1 MCPRKKYDFMKTE
14 RESDMKKLVSVLLAS
29 SLLLAGCQS
38 GSSSAPAETSQ
49 PVTTAAETQKETTK
63 EAEESGG
70 VFTGKAPGFHGDIVV
85 EITVEE
91 DVITD
96 LKVTEHSETE
106 NIGEAAL
113 PVLAQQALDNQT
125 INVDTVAGATVTS
138 DGFRAALKDAVESAG
153 LDISKLSQA
162 VAASDGQ
169 KEEVTIDTDIV
180 VVGAGGAGLTASLS
194 ALQNGAK
201 VVLLEKMSFAGGAS
215 SMAGAGTT
223 ATGSKWLAE
232 DGVEDSPEKL
242 KADLLEN
249 GHNLNHEPTVDI
261 FVNTVGEA
269 FDWLVDPEGAN
280 VEYQRPTTSRTYS
293 GVGRGAG
300 VVKTLLAHVEEAG
313 GQVLMSTPATELM
326 VTDGKVTGV
335 KAEGEKE
342 VYTINAKAV
351 ILATGGFGANDD
363 LVPEE
368 FQKFVYAGAAG
379 ATGDAIEMTKAVDAD
394 LINMEFVNVQP
405 NSIVLPSGLG
415 QYCNPGVGGAYKT
428 SGAFMVNEKGERFAN
443 EQGGA
448 YELIQAMK
456 GNEASYLILDEA
468 SFTAFNEGMKG
479 SKIYTDEDVETWLKN
494 NGSSNPVMVGGDTL
508 EDVAK
513 VLNLPDGALT
523 AAAESYNQAV
533 DAGTDEF
540 GRTLTMKISGD
551 GPYYAVQM
559 WLRYYATLGG
569 LHVNEQMQV
578 LNTSQN
584 PVDGLYAAGE
594 AVGGLE
600 GDIYLGGSLFGWAM
614 TSGYKA
620 GTSVAEA
627 IQ

>member
-1 MCPRKKYDFMKTE
+1 MKTE

>member
-1 MCPRKKYDFMKTE
+1 
-14 RESDMKKLVSVLLAS
+14 MKKLVSVLLAS
-29 SLLLAGCQS
+29 SLLLAGCNT
-38 GSSSAPAETSQ
+38 GSSSTPTEAAQPTSAAAETEKE
-49 PVTTAAETQKETTK
+49 TAAES
-63 EAEESGG
+63 EAAGG
-70 VFTGKAPGFHGDIVV
+70 VFTGKAAGFHGDIVV
-85 EITVEE
+85 EITVDGET
-91 DVITD
+91 ITD
-96 LKVTEHSETE
+96 LQVTQHSETE

-113 PVLAQQALDNQT
+113 PLLAEQALKNQT

-138 DGFRAALKDAVESAG
+138 DGFRAALEDAVKSAG
-153 LDISKLSQA
+153 LDVTKMSQA
-162 VAASDGQ
+162 VASSQGE

-242 KADLLEN
+242 KADLLAN
-249 GHNLNHEPTVDI
+249 GHNFNHEPTVDI

-300 VVKTLLAHVEEAG
+300 VVKTLLEHVEEAG
-313 GQVLMSTPATELM
+313 GQVLMSTPATELILQ
-326 VTDGKVTGV
+326 DGKVTGV
-335 KAEGEKE
+335 KAESEKE
-342 VYTINAKAV
+342 IYTIQAKAV

-415 QYCNPGVGGAYKT
+415 QYCNPGVGGAYKA
-428 SGAFMVNEKGERFAN
+428 SGAFIVNEKGERFAN
-443 EQGGA
+443 EQGNA
-448 YELIQAMK
+448 YDLIQAMK
-456 GNEASYLILDEA
+456 ENEASYLILDQT
-468 SFTAFNEGMKG
+468 SFDAFNAGMEG
-479 SKIYTDEDVETWLKN
+479 SKIYTDEDVKTWLEN
-494 NGSSNPVMVGGDTL
+494 NGSSNPVMVGGDSL

-513 VLNLPDGALT
+513 VLNLPEGALT
-523 AAAESYNQAV
+523 AAAEKYNQDV
-533 DAGTDEF
+533 DSKTDAF
-540 GRTLTMKISGD
+540 GRDLSLKLSDD

-569 LHVNEQMQV
+569 LHVNEQMAV
-578 LNTSQN
+578 LNTSQE
-584 PVDGLYAAGE
+584 PVEGLYAAGE
-594 AVGGLE
+594 VVGGLE

-620 GTSVAEA
+620 GTSVSEA

>member
-1 MCPRKKYDFMKTE
+1 
-14 RESDMKKLVSVLLAS
+14 MKKLVSVLLAS
-29 SLLLAGCQS
+29 SLLLAGC
-38 GSSSAPAETSQ
+38 GSSNSSATTAAQEPTT
-49 PVTTAAETQKETTK
+49 TTAAETEKETTA
-63 EAEESGG
+63 AENGG
-70 VFTGKAPGFHGDIVV
+70 VFTGKAAGFHGDIVV
-85 EITVEE
+85 EITV
-91 DVITD
+91 DGDTITD
-96 LKVTEHSETE
+96 LQVTEHSETE

-113 PVLAQQALDNQT
+113 PILAQQALENQT

-138 DGFRAALKDAVESAG
+138 DGFRAALEDAVKNAG
-153 LDISKLSQA
+153 LDVDKMSQA
-162 VAASDGQ
+162 VASSEDE
-169 KEEVTIDTDIV
+169 KEEVAIDTDIV

-242 KADLLEN
+242 KADLLAN
-249 GHNLNHEPTVDI
+249 GHNFNHEPTVDI

-300 VVKTLLAHVEEAG
+300 VVKTLLEHVEEAG
-313 GQVLMSTPATELM
+313 GQVLMSTPATELII
-326 VTDGKVTGV
+326 TDGKVTGV

-415 QYCNPGVGGAYKT
+415 QYCNPGVGGSYKT
-428 SGAFMVNEKGERFAN
+428 SGAFIVNEKGERFAN
-443 EQGGA
+443 EQGNA
-448 YELIQAMK
+448 YDLIQAMK
-456 GNEASYLILDEA
+456 ENEASYLILDQA
-468 SFTAFNEGMKG
+468 SFDAFNAGMEG
-479 SKIYTDEDVETWLKN
+479 SKIYTEDDVKTWLEN
-494 NGSSNPVMVGGDTL
+494 NGSSNPVMVGGDSL
-508 EDVAK
+508 EDVGK
-513 VLNLPDGALT
+513 VLNLPEGALT
-523 AAAESYNQAV
+523 AAAEKYNQDV
-533 DAGTDEF
+533 DSKTDEF
-540 GRTLTMKISGD
+540 GRDLSLKISDD

-569 LHVNEQMQV
+569 LHVNENMAV
-578 LNTSQN
+578 LNTSQE
-584 PVDGLYAAGE
+584 PVKGLYAAGE
-594 AVGGLE
+594 VVGGLE

-620 GTSVAEA
+620 GTSVSEA
-627 IQ
+627 IK

>member
-1 MCPRKKYDFMKTE
+1 
-14 RESDMKKLVSVLLAS
+14 MKKFVSVLLAS
-29 SLLLAGCQS
+29 SLLLAGC
-38 GSSSAPAETSQ
+38 GSSSSSATTAAQEPTAATAAETEKE
-49 PVTTAAETQKETTK
+49 TTAAEN
-63 EAEESGG
+63 GG
-70 VFTGKAPGFHGDIVV
+70 VFTGKAAGFHGDIVV
-85 EITVEE
+85 EITV
-91 DVITD
+91 DGDTITD
-96 LKVTEHSETE
+96 LQVTEHSETE

-113 PVLAQQALDNQT
+113 PILAQQALENQT

-138 DGFRAALKDAVESAG
+138 DGFRAALEDAVKNAG
-153 LDISKLSQA
+153 LDVDKMSQA
-162 VAASDGQ
+162 AVSSVDE
-169 KEEVTIDTDIV
+169 KEEVAIDTDIV

-242 KADLLEN
+242 KADLLAN
-249 GHNLNHEPTVDI
+249 GHNFNHEPTVDI

-300 VVKTLLAHVEEAG
+300 VVKTLLEHVEEAG
-313 GQVLMSTPATELM
+313 GQVLMSTPATELII
-326 VTDGKVTGV
+326 TDGKVTGV

-379 ATGDAIEMTKAVDAD
+379 ATGDAIEMTKAVNAD

-428 SGAFMVNEKGERFAN
+428 SGAFIVNEKGERFAN
-443 EQGGA
+443 EQGNA
-448 YELIQAMK
+448 YDLIQAMK
-456 GNEASYLILDEA
+456 ENEASYLILDQA
-468 SFTAFNEGMKG
+468 SFDAFNAGMEG
-479 SKIYTDEDVETWLKN
+479 SKIYTEDDVKTWLDN
-494 NGSSNPVMVGGDTL
+494 NGSSNPVMVGGDSL

-513 VLNLPDGALT
+513 VLNLPEGALT
-523 AAAESYNQAV
+523 AAAEKYNQDV
-533 DAGTDEF
+533 DSKTDEF
-540 GRTLTMKISGD
+540 GRDLSLKISED
-551 GPYYAVQM
+551 GPYYAIQM

-569 LHVNEQMQV
+569 LHVNEDMAV
-578 LNTSQN
+578 LNTSQE
-584 PVDGLYAAGE
+584 PVEGLYAAGE
-594 AVGGLE
+594 VVGGLE

-620 GTSVAEA
+620 GTSVSEA
-627 IQ
+627 IK

>member
-1 MCPRKKYDFMKTE
+1 
-14 RESDMKKLVSVLLAS
+14 MKKLVSVLLAS
-29 SLLLAGCQS
+29 SLLLAGCAS
-38 GSSSAPAETSQ
+38 GSTSA
-49 PVTTAAETQKETTK
+49 TTAAQETTNAAQETTTAPQTEKET
-63 EAEESGG
+63 EAETTVTGG
-70 VFTGKAPGFHGDIVV
+70 VFTGKAPGFHGDIAV
-85 EITVEE
+85 EITVDGEA
-91 DVITD
+91 ITD
-96 LKVTEHSETE
+96 IQVTEHTETE

-113 PVLAQQALDNQT
+113 PILVRQALDNQT
-125 INVDTVAGATVTS
+125 IMVDTVAGATVTS
-138 DGFRAALKDAVESAG
+138 DGFRAAMEAAVKSAG
-153 LDISKLSQA
+153 LDVDKMSQA
-162 VAASDGQ
+162 VAAAQ
-169 KEEVTIDTDIV
+169 TEKEEITLDTDLV

-215 SMAGAGTT
+215 AMAGAGTT

-242 KADLLEN
+242 KEDLLKN
-249 GHNLNHEPTVDI
+249 GHNFNHEPTVDI

-300 VVKTLLAHVEEAG
+300 VVKTLLEHVEEAG
-313 GQVLMSTPATELM
+313 GQVLMSTPATELI

-335 KAEGEKE
+335 KAEGEKAL
-342 VYTINAKAV
+342 YTINAKAV

-379 ATGDAIEMTKAVDAD
+379 ATGDAIEMAKAVDAD

-428 SGAFMVNEKGERFAN
+428 SGAFMVDEKGQRFAN

-456 GNEASYLILDEA
+456 EKEASYLILDEA

-479 SKIYTDEDVETWLKN
+479 SKIYTDEDVTTWLEN
-494 NGSSNPVMVGGDTL
+494 NGASNPVMVGGETL

-513 VLNLPDGALT
+513 VLNLPEGALS
-523 AAAESYNQAV
+523 AAAEAYNQAV

-540 GRTLTMKISGD
+540 GRNLTLKISDD
-551 GPYYAVQM
+551 GPYYAIQM

-578 LNTSQN
+578 LNTAQE
-584 PVDGLYAAGE
+584 PVEGLYAAGE

-620 GTSVAEA
+620 GTCVSEA

>member
-1 MCPRKKYDFMKTE
+1 
-14 RESDMKKLVSVLLAS
+14 MKKLVSMLLAS
-29 SLLLAGCQS
+29 SLLLAGCA
-38 GSSSAPAETSQ
+38 GSSSAPTAAVE
-49 PVTTAAETQKETTK
+49 TTAATTAAVEEAVATTAAPETTV
-63 EAEESGG
+63 AEEAGGSGG
-70 VFTGKAPGFHGDIVV
+70 TFTGKAAGFHGDIVV

-91 DVITD
+91 ETITD
-96 LKVTEHSETE
+96 IQVTEHSETE

-113 PVLAQQALDNQT
+113 PVLVRQALENQT
-125 INVDTVAGATVTS
+125 IAVDTVAGATVTS
-138 DGFRAALKDAVESAG
+138 DGFRAAMEEAVKTAG
-153 LDISKLSQA
+153 LDMDKFSQA
-162 VAASDGQ
+162 VAAAETE
-169 KEEVTIDTDIV
+169 KEEITLDTDIV

-194 ALQNGAK
+194 ALQKGAK

-242 KADLLEN
+242 KADLMEN
-249 GHNLNHEPTVDI
+249 GHNFNHEPTVDI

-269 FDWLVDPEGAN
+269 FDWLVDPEGGN
-280 VEYQRPTTSRTYS
+280 VEYQRPTTSRNYS

-300 VVKTLLAHVEEAG
+300 VVKTLLEHVEEAG
-313 GQVLMSTPATELM
+313 GQVLMSTPATELL
-326 VTDGKVTGV
+326 TADGVVTGV
-335 KAEGEKE
+335 KAESEAA

-351 ILATGGFGANDD
+351 ILATGGFGANDN

-415 QYCNPGVGGAYKT
+415 QYCNPGVGKAYGT
-428 SGAFMVNEKGERFAN
+428 SGAFIVNEKGERFAN

-456 GNEASYLILDEA
+456 ENEASYLILDEA
-468 SFTAFNEGMKG
+468 SFQAFNQGMTG

-494 NGSSNPVMVGGDTL
+494 NGASNPVMVGGETL
-508 EDVAK
+508 EDLGRT
-513 VLNLPDGALT
+513 LNIPEGALT
-523 AAAESYNQAV
+523 AAAEAYNQAV
-533 DAGTDEF
+533 EAGTDEF
-540 GRTLTMKISGD
+540 GRALSLKLGSD
-551 GPYYAVQM
+551 GPYYGIQM

-578 LNTSQN
+578 LNTAQG
-584 PVDGLYAAGE
+584 PVEGLYAAGE

-620 GTSVAEA
+620 GTTVADA

>member
-1 MCPRKKYDFMKTE
+1 
-14 RESDMKKLVSVLLAS
+14 MKKLVSVLLAS

-153 LDISKLSQA
+153 LDVSKLSQA

-540 GRTLTMKISGD
+540 GRTLTMKFSGD

>member
-1 MCPRKKYDFMKTE
+1 
-14 RESDMKKLVSVLLAS
+14 MKKLVSVLLAS

-153 LDISKLSQA
+153 LDVSKLSQA

>member
-1 MCPRKKYDFMKTE
+1 
-14 RESDMKKLVSVLLAS
+14 
-29 SLLLAGCQS
+29 
-38 GSSSAPAETSQ
+38 
-49 PVTTAAETQKETTK
+49 
-63 EAEESGG
+63 
-70 VFTGKAPGFHGDIVV
+70 
-85 EITVEE
+85 
-91 DVITD
+91 
-96 LKVTEHSETE
+96 
-106 NIGEAAL
+106 
-113 PVLAQQALDNQT
+113 
-125 INVDTVAGATVTS
+125 
-138 DGFRAALKDAVESAG
+138 
-153 LDISKLSQA
+153 
-162 VAASDGQ
+162 
-169 KEEVTIDTDIV
+169 
-180 VVGAGGAGLTASLS
+180 
-194 ALQNGAK
+194 
-201 VVLLEKMSFAGGAS
+201 
-215 SMAGAGTT
+215 MAGAGTT

-242 KADLLEN
+242 KADLLAN
-249 GHNLNHEPTVDI
+249 GHNFNHEPTVDI

-300 VVKTLLAHVEEAG
+300 VVKTLLEHVEEAG
-313 GQVLMSTPATELM
+313 GQVLMSTPATELII
-326 VTDGKVTGV
+326 TDGKVTGV

-428 SGAFMVNEKGERFAN
+428 SGAFIVNEKGERFAN
-443 EQGGA
+443 EQGNA
-448 YELIQAMK
+448 YDLIQAMK
-456 GNEASYLILDEA
+456 ENEASYLILDQA
-468 SFTAFNEGMKG
+468 SFDAFNAGMEG
-479 SKIYTDEDVETWLKN
+479 SKIYTEDDVKTWLEN
-494 NGSSNPVMVGGDTL
+494 NGSSNPVMVGGNSL
-508 EDVAK
+508 EDIAK
-513 VLNLPDGALT
+513 VLNLPEGSLT
-523 AAAESYNQAV
+523 AAAKKYNQDV
-533 DAGTDEF
+533 DSKTDEF
-540 GRTLTMKISGD
+540 GRDLSLKISED

-569 LHVNEQMQV
+569 LHVNEDMAV
-578 LNTSQN
+578 LNTSQD
-584 PVDGLYAAGE
+584 PVEGLYAAGE
-594 AVGGLE
+594 VVGGLE

-620 GTSVAEA
+620 GTSVSEA
-627 IQ
+627 IK

>member
-1 MCPRKKYDFMKTE
+1 MK
-14 RESDMKKLVSVLLAS
+14 RIVSALLAS
-29 SLLLAGCQS
+29 SLLLAGCAS
-38 GSSSAPAETSQ
+38 ESATATTTAVPQTTEAAQTEKATEAETS
-49 PVTTAAETQKETTK
+49 VETEAA
-63 EAEESGG
+63 GG
-70 VFTGKAPGFHGDIVV
+70 IFTGKAQGFHGDIVV
-85 EITVEE
+85 EITVDGEAIK
-91 DVITD
+91 DIQ
-96 LKVTEHSETE
+96 VTEHSETE

-113 PVLAQQALDNQT
+113 PILVQQALDNQT
-125 INVDTVAGATVTS
+125 IMVDTVAGATITS
-138 DGFRAALKDAVESAG
+138 DGFRAAMEDAVKSAG
-153 LDISKLSQA
+153 LDVDKLSQA
-162 VAASDGQ
+162 VASSQTD
-169 KEEVTIDTDIV
+169 KEEITLDTDVV

-194 ALQNGAK
+194 ALQGGAQ

-249 GHNLNHEPTVDI
+249 GHNFNHEPTVDI
-261 FVNTVGEA
+261 FVNTVGQA
-269 FDWLVDPEGAN
+269 FDWLVDPAGAN

-300 VVKTLLAHVEEAG
+300 VVKTLLEHVEEAG
-313 GQVLMSTPATELM
+313 GQVLMSTPATELI
-326 VTDGKVTGV
+326 VTDGKVVGV
-335 KAEGEKE
+335 KAEGEKA

-448 YELIQAMK
+448 YDLIQAMK
-456 GNEASYLILDEA
+456 ENEATYLILDQA
-468 SFTAFNEGMKG
+468 SFDAFNAGMTG
-479 SKIYTDEDVETWLKN
+479 SKIYTDDDVKTWLEN

-513 VLNLPDGALT
+513 VLNLPEGTLTT
-523 AAAESYNQAV
+523 AAEAYNQAV
-533 DAGTDEF
+533 DGGTDEF
-540 GRTLTMKISGD
+540 GRALSLKISDD
-551 GPYYAVQM
+551 GPYYAIQM

-569 LHVNEQMQV
+569 LHINEKMQV
-578 LNTSQN
+578 LNTSQK
-584 PVDGLYAAGE
+584 PIEGLYGAGE

-614 TSGYKA
+614 TSGYNA

-627 IQ
+627 IK

>member
-1 MCPRKKYDFMKTE
+1 
-14 RESDMKKLVSVLLAS
+14 MKKLVSVLLAS
-29 SLLLAGCQS
+29 SLLLAGCGS
-38 GSSSAPAETSQ
+38 NSSSA
-49 PVTTAAETQKETTK
+49 TTAAQEPAATTAAVTEKETTAA
-63 EAEESGG
+63 AEKGG
-70 VFTGKAPGFHGDIVV
+70 VFTGKAAGFHGDIVV
-85 EITVEE
+85 EITV
-91 DVITD
+91 DGDTITD
-96 LKVTEHSETE
+96 LQVTEHSETE

-113 PVLAQQALDNQT
+113 PILAEQALKNQT

-138 DGFRAALKDAVESAG
+138 DGFRAALEDAVKSAG
-153 LDISKLSQA
+153 LDVDKMSQA
-162 VAASDGQ
+162 VASSGDE
-169 KEEVTIDTDIV
+169 KEEVAIDTDIV

-201 VVLLEKMSFAGGAS
+201 VVLLEKMSFVGGAS

-242 KADLLEN
+242 KADLLAN
-249 GHNLNHEPTVDI
+249 GHNFNHEPTVDI

-300 VVKTLLAHVEEAG
+300 VVKTLLEHVEEAG
-313 GQVLMSTPATELM
+313 GQVLMSTPATELII
-326 VTDGKVTGV
+326 TDGKVTGV

-428 SGAFMVNEKGERFAN
+428 SGAFIVNEKGERFAN
-443 EQGGA
+443 EQGNA
-448 YELIQAMK
+448 YDLIQAMK
-456 GNEASYLILDEA
+456 ENEASYLILDQA
-468 SFTAFNEGMKG
+468 SFDAFNAGMEG
-479 SKIYTDEDVETWLKN
+479 SKIYTEDDVKTWLEN
-494 NGSSNPVMVGGDTL
+494 NGSSNPVMVGGDSL
-508 EDVAK
+508 EDIAK
-513 VLNLPDGALT
+513 VLNLPEGSLT
-523 AAAESYNQAV
+523 AAAKKYNQDV
-533 DAGTDEF
+533 DSKTDEF
-540 GRTLTMKISGD
+540 GRDLSLKISED

-569 LHVNEQMQV
+569 LHVNEDMAV
-578 LNTSQN
+578 LNTSQD
-584 PVDGLYAAGE
+584 PVEGLYAAGE
-594 AVGGLE
+594 VVGGLE

-620 GTSVAEA
+620 GTSVSEA
-627 IQ
+627 IK

>member
-1 MCPRKKYDFMKTE
+1 
-14 RESDMKKLVSVLLAS
+14 MKKLVSVLLAS
-29 SLLLAGCQS
+29 SLLLAGC
-38 GSSSAPAETSQ
+38 GSSSSSA
-49 PVTTAAETQKETTK
+49 TTAAQEPTTTAAAETEKETTAA
-63 EAEESGG
+63 AENGG
-70 VFTGKAPGFHGDIVV
+70 VFTGKAAGFHGDIVV
-85 EITVEE
+85 EITV
-91 DVITD
+91 DGDTITD
-96 LKVTEHSETE
+96 LQVTEHSETE

-113 PVLAQQALDNQT
+113 PILAQQALENQT

-138 DGFRAALKDAVESAG
+138 DGFRAALEDAVKNAG
-153 LDISKLSQA
+153 LDVDKMSQA
-162 VAASDGQ
+162 VASSGDE
-169 KEEVTIDTDIV
+169 KEEVAIDTDIV

-215 SMAGAGTT
+215 SMAGAGTI

-242 KADLLEN
+242 KADLLAN
-249 GHNLNHEPTVDI
+249 GHNFNHEPTVDI

-300 VVKTLLAHVEEAG
+300 VVKTLLEHVEEAG
-313 GQVLMSTPATELM
+313 GQVLMSTPATELII
-326 VTDGKVTGV
+326 TDGKVAGV

-415 QYCNPGVGGAYKT
+415 QYCNPGVAGAYKT
-428 SGAFMVNEKGERFAN
+428 SGAFIVNEKGERFAN
-443 EQGGA
+443 EQGNA
-448 YELIQAMK
+448 YDLIQAMK
-456 GNEASYLILDEA
+456 ENEASYLILDQA
-468 SFTAFNEGMKG
+468 SFDAFNAGMEGG
-479 SKIYTDEDVETWLKN
+479 KIYTEDDVKTWLEN
-494 NGSSNPVMVGGDTL
+494 NGSSNPVMVGGDSL

-513 VLNLPDGALT
+513 VLNLPEGALT
-523 AAAESYNQAV
+523 AAVEKYNQDV
-533 DAGTDEF
+533 DSKTDEF
-540 GRTLTMKISGD
+540 GRDLSLKISDD
-551 GPYYAVQM
+551 GPYYAIQM

-569 LHVNEQMQV
+569 LHVNEDMAV
-578 LNTSQN
+578 LNASQE
-584 PVDGLYAAGE
+584 PVEGLYAAGE
-594 AVGGLE
+594 VVGGLE

-620 GTSVAEA
+620 GTSVSKA
-627 IQ
+627 IK

>member
-1 MCPRKKYDFMKTE
+1 
-14 RESDMKKLVSVLLAS
+14 MKKLVSVLLAS
-29 SLLLAGCQS
+29 SLLLAGCGADNTS
-38 GSSSAPAETSQ
+38 G
-49 PVTTAAETQKETTK
+49 TTAAPETAATTAVQTETETG
-63 EAEESGG
+63 AAGG
-70 VFTGKAPGFHGDIVV
+70 VFTGKAAGFHGDIVV
-85 EITVEE
+85 EITVDGEA
-91 DVITD
+91 VTD
-96 LKVTEHSETE
+96 IQVTEHSETE

-113 PVLAQQALDNQT
+113 PELVKQALDNQT
-125 INVDTVAGATVTS
+125 IMVDTVAGATVTS
-138 DGFRAALKDAVESAG
+138 DGFRGAMEDAVKNAG
-153 LDISKLSQA
+153 LDVDKMSKA
-162 VAASDGQ
+162 VASS
-169 KEEVTIDTDIV
+169 ETD
-180 VVGAGGAGLTASLS
+180 
-194 ALQNGAK
+194 K
-201 VVLLEKMSFAGGAS
+201 
-215 SMAGAGTT
+215 
-223 ATGSKWLAE
+223 

-242 KADLLEN
+242 KADLMAN
-249 GHNLNHEPTVDI
+249 GHNFNHEPTVDI

-300 VVKTLLAHVEEAG
+300 VVKTLQEHVEEAG
-313 GQVLMSTPATELM
+313 GQILMSTPATELII
-326 VTDGKVTGV
+326 TDGKVAGV
-335 KAEGEKE
+335 KAEGEKA

-363 LVPEE
+363 MVPEE

-379 ATGDAIEMTKAVDAD
+379 ATGDGIEMAKAVDAD

-456 GNEASYLILDEA
+456 ENEASYLILDEA
-468 SFTAFNEGMKG
+468 SFQAFNEGMKG
-479 SKIYTDEDVETWLKN
+479 SKIYTDEDVETWLEN
-494 NGSSNPVMVGGDTL
+494 NGASNPVMVGGETL
-508 EDVAK
+508 EEVAK
-513 VLNLPDGALT
+513 VLNLPEGALT
-523 AAAESYNQAV
+523 AAAEAYNQAV
-533 DAGTDEF
+533 DKGSDEF
-540 GRTLTMKISGD
+540 GRTLTMKLGD
-551 GPYYAVQM
+551 SGPYYAIQM

-578 LNTSQN
+578 LNTSQE
-584 PVDGLYAAGE
+584 PVEGLYAAGE

-620 GTSVAEA
+620 GTSVSEA
-627 IQ
+627 IK

>member
-1 MCPRKKYDFMKTE
+1 
-14 RESDMKKLVSVLLAS
+14 MKKLVSVLLAS
-29 SLLLAGCQS
+29 SLLLAGC
-38 GSSSAPAETSQ
+38 GSSNSSATTAAQEPTT
-49 PVTTAAETQKETTK
+49 TTAAETEKETTA
-63 EAEESGG
+63 AENGG
-70 VFTGKAPGFHGDIVV
+70 VFTGKAAGFHGDIVV
-85 EITVEE
+85 EITV
-91 DVITD
+91 DGDTITD
-96 LKVTEHSETE
+96 LQVTEHSETE

-113 PVLAQQALDNQT
+113 PILAQQALENQT

-138 DGFRAALKDAVESAG
+138 DGFRAALENAVKNAG
-153 LDISKLSQA
+153 LDVTKMSQA
-162 VAASDGQ
+162 VASSQGE
-169 KEEVTIDTDIV
+169 KEEITIDTDIV

-242 KADLLEN
+242 KADLLAN
-249 GHNLNHEPTVDI
+249 GHNFNHEPTVDI

-300 VVKTLLAHVEEAG
+300 VVKTLLEHVEEAG
-313 GQVLMSTPATELM
+313 GQVLMSTPATELII
-326 VTDGKVTGV
+326 TDGKVTGV

-363 LVPEE
+363 LVPEK

-428 SGAFMVNEKGERFAN
+428 SGAFIVNEKGERFAN
-443 EQGGA
+443 EQGNA
-448 YELIQAMK
+448 YDLIQAMK
-456 GNEASYLILDEA
+456 ENEASYLILDQA
-468 SFTAFNEGMKG
+468 SFDAFNAGMEG
-479 SKIYTDEDVETWLKN
+479 SKIYTEDDVKTWLEN
-494 NGSSNPVMVGGDTL
+494 NGSSNPVMVGGDSL
-508 EDVAK
+508 EDVGK
-513 VLNLPDGALT
+513 VLNLPEGALT
-523 AAAESYNQAV
+523 AAAEKYNQDV
-533 DAGTDEF
+533 DSKTDEF
-540 GRTLTMKISGD
+540 GRDLSLKISDD

-569 LHVNEQMQV
+569 LHVNEDMAV
-578 LNTSQN
+578 LNTSQE
-584 PVDGLYAAGE
+584 PVEGLYAAGE
-594 AVGGLE
+594 VVGGLE

-620 GTSVAEA
+620 GTSVSEA
-627 IQ
+627 IK

>member
-1 MCPRKKYDFMKTE
+1 
-14 RESDMKKLVSVLLAS
+14 MKKLVSVLLAS
-29 SLLLAGCQS
+29 SLLLAGC
-38 GSSSAPAETSQ
+38 GSSNSSATTAAQEPTT
-49 PVTTAAETQKETTK
+49 TTAAETEKETTA
-63 EAEESGG
+63 AENGG
-70 VFTGKAPGFHGDIVV
+70 VFTGKAAGFHGDIVV
-85 EITVEE
+85 EITV
-91 DVITD
+91 DGDTITD
-96 LKVTEHSETE
+96 LQVTEHSETE

-113 PVLAQQALDNQT
+113 PILAQQALENQT

-138 DGFRAALKDAVESAG
+138 DGFRAALEDAVKNAG
-153 LDISKLSQA
+153 LDVDKMSQA
-162 VAASDGQ
+162 VASSKDE
-169 KEEVTIDTDIV
+169 KEEVAIDTDIV

-242 KADLLEN
+242 KADLLAN
-249 GHNLNHEPTVDI
+249 GHNFNHEPTVDI

-300 VVKTLLAHVEEAG
+300 VVKTLLEHVEEAG
-313 GQVLMSTPATELM
+313 GQVLMSTPATELII
-326 VTDGKVTGV
+326 TDGKVTGV

-428 SGAFMVNEKGERFAN
+428 SGAFIVNEKGERFAN
-443 EQGGA
+443 EQGNA
-448 YELIQAMK
+448 YDLIQAMK
-456 GNEASYLILDEA
+456 ENEASYLILDQA
-468 SFTAFNEGMKG
+468 SFDAFNAGMEG
-479 SKIYTDEDVETWLKN
+479 SKIYTEDDVKTWLEN
-494 NGSSNPVMVGGDTL
+494 NGSSNPVMVGGDSL
-508 EDVAK
+508 EDVGK
-513 VLNLPDGALT
+513 VLNLPEGALT
-523 AAAESYNQAV
+523 AAAEKYNQDV
-533 DAGTDEF
+533 DSKTDEF
-540 GRTLTMKISGD
+540 GRDLSLKISDD

-569 LHVNEQMQV
+569 LHVNEDMAV
-578 LNTSQN
+578 LNTSQE
-584 PVDGLYAAGE
+584 PVEGLYAAGE
-594 AVGGLE
+594 VVGGLE

-620 GTSVAEA
+620 GTSVSEA
-627 IQ
+627 IK

>member
-1 MCPRKKYDFMKTE
+1 
-14 RESDMKKLVSVLLAS
+14 MKKLVSVLLAS

-153 LDISKLSQA
+153 LDVSKLSQA

-533 DAGTDEF
+533 DTGTDEF

>member
-1 MCPRKKYDFMKTE
+1 
-14 RESDMKKLVSVLLAS
+14 MKKLVSVLLAS
-29 SLLLAGCQS
+29 SLLLAGCAS
-38 GSSSAPAETSQ
+38 GSTSA
-49 PVTTAAETQKETTK
+49 TTAAQETTGAAQEITTAPQTEKET
-63 EAEESGG
+63 EAETTVTGG
-70 VFTGKAPGFHGDIVV
+70 VFTGKAPGFHGDIAV
-85 EITVEE
+85 EITVDGEA
-91 DVITD
+91 ITD
-96 LKVTEHSETE
+96 IQVTEHTETE

-113 PVLAQQALDNQT
+113 PILVRQALDNQT
-125 INVDTVAGATVTS
+125 IMVDTVAGATVTS
-138 DGFRAALKDAVESAG
+138 DGFRAAMEAAVKSAG
-153 LDISKLSQA
+153 LDVDKMSQA
-162 VAASDGQ
+162 VAAAQ
-169 KEEVTIDTDIV
+169 TEKEEITLDTDLV

-215 SMAGAGTT
+215 AMAGAGTT

-242 KADLLEN
+242 KEDLLKN
-249 GHNLNHEPTVDI
+249 GHNFNHEPTVDI

-300 VVKTLLAHVEEAG
+300 VVKTLLEHVEEAG
-313 GQVLMSTPATELM
+313 GQVLMSTPAMELI

-335 KAEGEKE
+335 KAEGEKAL
-342 VYTINAKAV
+342 YTINAKAV

-379 ATGDAIEMTKAVDAD
+379 ATGDAIEMAKAVDAD

-428 SGAFMVNEKGERFAN
+428 SGAFMVDEKGQRFAN

-456 GNEASYLILDEA
+456 EKEASYLILDEA

-479 SKIYTDEDVETWLKN
+479 SKIYTDEDVTTWLEN
-494 NGSSNPVMVGGDTL
+494 NGASNPVMVGGETL

-513 VLNLPDGALT
+513 VLNLPEGALS
-523 AAAESYNQAV
+523 AAAEAYNQAV

-540 GRTLTMKISGD
+540 GRNLTLKISDD
-551 GPYYAVQM
+551 GPYYAIQM

-578 LNTSQN
+578 LNTAQE
-584 PVDGLYAAGE
+584 PVEGLYAAGE

-620 GTSVAEA
+620 GTCVSEA

>member
-1 MCPRKKYDFMKTE
+1 
-14 RESDMKKLVSVLLAS
+14 MKKLVSVLLAS
-29 SLLLAGCQS
+29 SLLLAGCGS
-38 GSSSAPAETSQ
+38 NSSSA
-49 PVTTAAETQKETTK
+49 TTAAQEPAATTAAVTEKETTAA
-63 EAEESGG
+63 AENGG
-70 VFTGKAPGFHGDIVV
+70 VFTGKAAGFHGDIVV
-85 EITVEE
+85 EITV
-91 DVITD
+91 DGDTITD
-96 LKVTEHSETE
+96 LQVTEHSETE

-113 PVLAQQALDNQT
+113 PILAEQALKNQT

-138 DGFRAALKDAVESAG
+138 DGFRAALEDAVKSAG
-153 LDISKLSQA
+153 LDVDKMSQA
-162 VAASDGQ
+162 VASSGDE
-169 KEEVTIDTDIV
+169 KEEVAIDTDIV

-242 KADLLEN
+242 KADLLAN
-249 GHNLNHEPTVDI
+249 GHNFNHEPTVDI

-300 VVKTLLAHVEEAG
+300 VVKTLLEHVEEAG
-313 GQVLMSTPATELM
+313 GQVLMSTPATELII
-326 VTDGKVTGV
+326 TDGKVTGV

-342 VYTINAKAV
+342 VYTINSKAV

-428 SGAFMVNEKGERFAN
+428 SGAFIVNEKGERFAN
-443 EQGGA
+443 EQGNA
-448 YELIQAMK
+448 YDLIQAMK
-456 GNEASYLILDEA
+456 ENEASYLILDQA
-468 SFTAFNEGMKG
+468 SFDAFNAGMEG
-479 SKIYTDEDVETWLKN
+479 SKIYTEDDVKTWLEN
-494 NGSSNPVMVGGDTL
+494 NGSSNPVMVGGDSL
-508 EDVAK
+508 EDIAK
-513 VLNLPDGALT
+513 VLNLPEGSLT
-523 AAAESYNQAV
+523 AAAKKYNQDV
-533 DAGTDEF
+533 DNKTDEF
-540 GRTLTMKISGD
+540 GRDLSLKISED

-569 LHVNEQMQV
+569 LHVNEDMAV
-578 LNTSQN
+578 LNTSQE
-584 PVDGLYAAGE
+584 PVEGLYAAGE
-594 AVGGLE
+594 VVGGLE

-620 GTSVAEA
+620 GTSVSEA
-627 IQ
+627 IK

>member
-1 MCPRKKYDFMKTE
+1 MKTE

-153 LDISKLSQA
+153 LDVSKLSQA

>member
-1 MCPRKKYDFMKTE
+1 
-14 RESDMKKLVSVLLAS
+14 MKKLVSVLLAS
-29 SLLLAGCQS
+29 SLLLAGCAS
-38 GSSSAPAETSQ
+38 GSTSA
-49 PVTTAAETQKETTK
+49 TTAAQETTNAAQEITTAPQTEKET
-63 EAEESGG
+63 EAETTVTGG
-70 VFTGKAPGFHGDIVV
+70 VFTGKAPGFHGDIAV
-85 EITVEE
+85 EITVDGEA
-91 DVITD
+91 ITD
-96 LKVTEHSETE
+96 IQVTEHTETE

-113 PVLAQQALDNQT
+113 PILVRQALDNQT
-125 INVDTVAGATVTS
+125 IMVDTVAGATVTS
-138 DGFRAALKDAVESAG
+138 DGFRAAMEAAVKSAG
-153 LDISKLSQA
+153 LDVDKMSQA
-162 VAASDGQ
+162 VAAAQ
-169 KEEVTIDTDIV
+169 TEKEEITLDTDLV

-215 SMAGAGTT
+215 AMAGAGTT

-242 KADLLEN
+242 KEDLLKN
-249 GHNLNHEPTVDI
+249 GHNFNHEPTVDI

-300 VVKTLLAHVEEAG
+300 VVKTLLEHVEEAG
-313 GQVLMSTPATELM
+313 GQVLMSTPAMELI

-335 KAEGEKE
+335 KAEGEKAL
-342 VYTINAKAV
+342 YTINAKAV

-379 ATGDAIEMTKAVDAD
+379 ATGDAIEMAKAVDAD

-428 SGAFMVNEKGERFAN
+428 SGAFMVDEKGQRFAN

-456 GNEASYLILDEA
+456 EKEASYLILDEA

-479 SKIYTDEDVETWLKN
+479 SKIYTDEDVTTWLEN
-494 NGSSNPVMVGGDTL
+494 NGASNPVMVGGETL

-513 VLNLPDGALT
+513 VLNLPEGALS
-523 AAAESYNQAV
+523 AAAEAYNQAV

-540 GRTLTMKISGD
+540 GRNLTLKISDD
-551 GPYYAVQM
+551 GPYYAIQM

-578 LNTSQN
+578 LNTAQE
-584 PVDGLYAAGE
+584 PVEGLYAAGE

-620 GTSVAEA
+620 GTCVSEA

>member
-1 MCPRKKYDFMKTE
+1 MK
-14 RESDMKKLVSVLLAS
+14 RIVSVLLAS
-29 SLLLAGCQS
+29 SLLLAGCAS
-38 GSSSAPAETSQ
+38 ESATATTTAVPQTTEAAQTEKATEAETS
-49 PVTTAAETQKETTK
+49 VETEAA
-63 EAEESGG
+63 GG
-70 VFTGKAPGFHGDIVV
+70 IFTGKAQGFHGDIVV
-85 EITVEE
+85 EITVDGEAIK
-91 DVITD
+91 DIQ
-96 LKVTEHSETE
+96 VTEHSETE

-113 PVLAQQALDNQT
+113 PILVQQALDNQT
-125 INVDTVAGATVTS
+125 IMVDTVAGATITS
-138 DGFRAALKDAVESAG
+138 DGFRAAMEDAVKSAG
-153 LDISKLSQA
+153 LDVDKLSQA
-162 VAASDGQ
+162 VASSQTD
-169 KEEVTIDTDIV
+169 KEEITLDTDVV

-194 ALQNGAK
+194 ALQGGAQ

-249 GHNLNHEPTVDI
+249 GHNFNHEPTVDI
-261 FVNTVGEA
+261 FVNTVGQA
-269 FDWLVDPEGAN
+269 FDWLVDPAGAN

-300 VVKTLLAHVEEAG
+300 VVKTLLEHVEEAG
-313 GQVLMSTPATELM
+313 GQVLMSTPATELI
-326 VTDGKVTGV
+326 VTDGKVVGV
-335 KAEGEKE
+335 KAEGEKA

-448 YELIQAMK
+448 YDLIQAMK
-456 GNEASYLILDEA
+456 ENEATYLILDQA
-468 SFTAFNEGMKG
+468 SFDAFNAGMTG
-479 SKIYTDEDVETWLKN
+479 SKIYTDDDVKTWLEN

-513 VLNLPDGALT
+513 VLNLPEGTLTT
-523 AAAESYNQAV
+523 AAEAYNQAV
-533 DAGTDEF
+533 DGGTDEF
-540 GRTLTMKISGD
+540 GRALSLKISDD
-551 GPYYAVQM
+551 GPYYAIQM

-569 LHVNEQMQV
+569 LHINEKMQV
-578 LNTSQN
+578 LNTSQK
-584 PVDGLYAAGE
+584 PIEGLYGAGE

-614 TSGYKA
+614 TSGYNA

-627 IQ
+627 IK

>member
-1 MCPRKKYDFMKTE
+1 
-14 RESDMKKLVSVLLAS
+14 MKKLVSVLLAS

>member
-1 MCPRKKYDFMKTE
+1 
-14 RESDMKKLVSVLLAS
+14 MKKLVSVLLAS

-578 LNTSQN
+578 LNTSQT